1 MRKFFRIVVLSIV
14 FIIVFILLLFI
25 VERNKKITLPAPTG
39 EFAIGRTWFEWTDTS
54 RLDTLAPKPDKP
66 RELFLWVWYPA
77 VKQANASTGDYLPE
91 SWRKAIATRQGIFA
105 RFFTRKLSKIKS
117 YAGDSLPPVAN
128 KQFPVVLIKSG
139 IGSLTS
145 DYTTF
150 AEDLASNGY
159 IVIGSESPFSTSVI
173 VYSDGRVVTDNAK
186 GNPGNAAPSV
196 DRDRRLDRLVSLWT
210 DDLEHIVTR
219 LEQINVNDSSNLLYH
234 RMNLKQIGVFGHALG
249 GATAFRF
256 CFTDPRCKAGVTLNG
271 TPFGNVN
278 ENKLSK
284 PFMFLMAD
292 PKGVP
297 ADVRKQVSSNIDT
310 IYQQLPL
317 SRQWLKLTGAY
328 HYNFSDQAVIR
339 ERFFARRNDDLGTI
353 GELRGLEVTAATLRT
368 FFDVNLKGAPPKRI
382 SELKTKYFEIDEAGK

>member
-1 MRKFFRIVVLSIV
+1 MRKFFKILWLSIV
-14 FIIVFILLLFI
+14 FIIAFIVLLFI
-25 VERNKKITLPAPTG
+25 VERNKKITLPAPSG
-39 EFAIGRTWFEWTDTS
+39 EFAIGRTHYEWTDTS
-54 RLDTLAPKPDKP
+54 RIDTLALKPDKP

-77 VKQANASTGDYLPE
+77 VKQADASPGDYLPE
-91 SWRKAIATRQGIFA
+91 SWRKAVATRQGIFA

-117 YAGDSLPPVAN
+117 HAADTSEPVAN
-128 KQFPVVLIKSG
+128 KQFPVILIKSG
-139 IGSLTS
+139 IGSLSS

-150 AEDLASNGY
+150 AEELASNGY
-159 IVIGSESPFSTSVI
+159 IVIGSESPYSTSVI
-173 VYSDGRVVTDNAK
+173 VYSDGRVVNDNSK

-210 DDLEHIVTR
+210 DDLKFITTK
-219 LEQINVNDSSNLLYH
+219 LEQINAADSLNLLYR

-249 GATAFRF
+249 GAAAFRF
-256 CFTDPRCKAGVTLNG
+256 CFTDQRCKAGATLNG

-297 ADVRKQVSSNIDT
+297 EDVKKQVRSNIDT
-310 IYQQLPL
+310 IYQQLPP
-317 SRQWLKLTGAY
+317 SRLWVELTGAY

-339 ERFFARRNDDLGTI
+339 ERFLARRNDDLGTI

-382 SELKTKYFEIDEAGK
+382 SELKNKYFEIEDAEK